1 MTAFDFCV
9 LAILAL
15 SMLLGLWR
23 GLVSEVLA
31 LAAWIAAILA
41 GKAYAGEV
49 APLLSGL
56 TRDATIQAIAAFALI
71 VVAVILLIALLRFLL
86 RQLLAAAGL
95 GVTDR
100 VLGAC
105 FGLGRGL
112 VIVLL
117 GVLVAG
123 FTSLPREPWWQEAA
137 LAPPLET
144 VVVAAKPWLPQA
156 LAKRIKYR

>member
-1 MTAFDFCV
+1 MTGLDFCV
-9 LAILAL
+9 LAVLAL

-31 LAAWIAAILA
+31 IAAWVAAIVA
-41 GKAYAGEV
+41 GKAFAGDV
-49 APLLSGL
+49 APLLSGFVKDP
-56 TRDATIQAIAAFALI
+56 TVQTIAAFTLI

-86 RQLLAAAGL
+86 RELLKAAGL

-112 VIVLL
+112 LIVLL

-123 FTSLPREPWWQEAA
+123 MTALPREPWWQASV

-144 VVVAAKPWLPQA
+144 MVVAAKPWLPA
-156 LAKRIKYR
+156 AMAKRIKYR